1 MSTVRCDVNHYVGA
15 SRIVTREN
23 AWRPRR
29 PVGHG
34 DPVPTHSASVPRPRF
49 LWKQHCCLPLTTTAR
64 TADLLRYDTGAGA
77 FTSLNVGDLV
87 AEMNAV
93 GMVVD
98 GSHCSRRTGLDLCEV
113 SASPVIY
120 SHSCMRSMWEH
131 ERNITDEQALA
142 CAETGGVVGIAGGGN
157 FLGENEAT
165 LEAMVRPIDHAVE
178 LLGPEHVGIGSDFSF
193 DHLDAQAEFA
203 SHPDLFRR
211 PTPGTAASTGCRPST
226 LAPSAPNCSG
236 AAIRRRRS
244 P

>member
-1 MSTVRCDVNHYVGA
+1 
-15 SRIVTREN
+15 
-23 AWRPRR
+23 
-29 PVGHG
+29 
-34 DPVPTHSASVPRPRF
+34 
-49 LWKQHCCLPLTTTAR
+49 
-64 TADLLRYDTGAGA
+64 
-77 FTSLNVGDLV
+77 
-87 AEMNAV
+87 
-93 GMVVD
+93 
-98 GSHCSRRTGLDLCEV
+98 
-113 SASPVIY
+113 
-120 SHSCMRSMWEH
+120 MRSMWEH

-211 PTPGTAASTGCRPST
+211 PTPGTAASTGCRLST